1 MLKRRKTYR
10 KFNLVSKPYD
20 QQARAEC
27 RWQYLVA
34 MTTNLPFD
42 FASAIRLF
50 DETTGA
56 LASQVQRL
64 EGVLTAKQAELVAT
78 NARLT
83 DKLNELDRLTAW
95 LNLVMGS
102 IASGV
107 LAVDQHGAVTT
118 CNEAACHA
126 LQGELPDLI
135 ECVYTE
141 RFPDGPAAQVLITGH
156 AVGPIE
162 RTVRGADGQPV
173 LLRLRASPLRSP
185 DGTLLGAVEV
195 IDDVTVLYA
204 LQAQAER
211 ADRLARLG
219 EMAAGV
225 AHEIRNPL
233 NGIAGF
239 ASLLARD
246 LEAGSKPARYAQAI
260 VDGVRDLDRTVSGL
274 LEFTRARRILR
285 NPIDPLKLA
294 HSCLELVRAEEPQAV
309 TFAVHETW
317 GDGEVAIDGA
327 QVKQVLINLLQN
339 AVHAVSER
347 EPLGGRVQIGVER
360 LINGV
365 AFVIDDDG
373 PGVPEAERAK
383 IFTPFHTSR
392 EQGTG
397 LGLAIS
403 GTIAQL
409 HGGSITVEDSPLGGA
424 RFRVTLAAS

>member
-1 MLKRRKTYR
+1 MAD
-10 KFNLVSKPYD
+10 N
-20 QQARAEC
+20 
-27 RWQYLVA
+27 
-34 MTTNLPFD
+34 MPFD

-56 LASQVQRL
+56 LASQVHRL

-83 DKLNELDRLTAW
+83 DKLDELDRLTAW

-107 LAVDQHGAVTT
+107 LAVDPQGAVTT

-135 ECVYTE
+135 DSIYTDH
-141 RFPDGPAAQVLITGH
+141 FPEGPAAMVLATGN
-156 AVGPIE
+156 AAGPIE
-162 RTVRGADGQPV
+162 RIVRGADGQQV
-173 LLRLRASPLRSP
+173 LLRVRASPLRSP
-185 DGTLLGAVEV
+185 DGALLGAVEV
-195 IDDVTVLYA
+195 LDDVTMLHA

-211 ADRLARLG
+211 VDRLARLG

-246 LEAGSKPARYAQAI
+246 LEPGSKPARYAQLV

-274 LEFTRARRILR
+274 LEFTRTRRIMR
-285 NPIDPLKLA
+285 SPIDPLQLA
-294 HSCLELVRAEEPQAV
+294 HSCLDLVRAEDPQAV
-309 TFAVHETW
+309 SFAVHETW
-317 GDGEVAIDGA
+317 GDGEVAIDGM

-347 EPLGGRVQIGVER
+347 EPAGGRVQIGVER
-360 LINGV
+360 LIDGV

-373 PGVPEAERAK
+373 PGVAESERAK

-409 HGGSITVEDSPLGGA
+409 HGGSINVEESPLGGA
-424 RFRVTLAAS
+424 RFRVTLAGS